1 MKNCLTGSRGGI
13 RNVAV
18 CAALLIGGCGPD
30 VPKCDDPAVIELVK
44 NITREQIAA
53 RMQLMLA
60 AASAHGSQPNV
71 PANEKAEAEKLA
83 VKAKDRIAQSALALE
98 SILVNGFD
106 KDVGKYQC
114 KAKLSA
120 SIPNDLIDTLK
131 SNELMAAQ
139 LAIVGAM
146 GGKDIFEEMKSAS
159 DMVSYSVQ
167 LTAKENKIYVELKGM
182 DKVVDSYQL
191 VYNAQIMS
199 GLSRIS
205 AERLRAEQQA
215 KAAEVE
221 ARAKAE
227 EEIRAEQRAEYERQ
241 VAEREQE
248 RRAREAELMRQ
259 NPSYRPKKG

>member
-1 MKNCLTGSRGGI
+1 
-13 RNVAV
+13 
-18 CAALLIGGCGPD
+18 
-30 VPKCDDPAVIELVK
+30 
-44 NITREQIAA
+44 
-53 RMQLMLA
+53 MQLMLA
-60 AASAHGSQPNV
+60 AASVHGSQPNV

-83 VKAKDRIAQSALALE
+83 VKVKDRIAQSALALE

-167 LTAKENKIYVELKGM
+167 LTAKENRIYVELKGI

>member
-1 MKNCLTGSRGGI
+1 
-13 RNVAV
+13 
-18 CAALLIGGCGPD
+18 
-30 VPKCDDPAVIELVK
+30 
-44 NITREQIAA
+44 
-53 RMQLMLA
+53 MQLMLA
-60 AASAHGSQPNV
+60 AASVHGSQPNV

-83 VKAKDRIAQSALALE
+83 VKVKDRIAQSALALE

-167 LTAKENKIYVELKGM
+167 LTAKENKIYVELKGI